1 MGNLFANPAFFI
13 VWIISLLLAITFH
26 EAAHAFAADRLGDP
40 TPRSQGRLSISPF
53 NHIDLLGTIVVPLVL
68 LFSTGGQFVF
78 GWAKPVQFDPY
89 NLKNPRRDAGIISGA
104 GPVTNMI
111 LAILA
116 SLVARFILPD
126 FYAPIVYPFIV
137 INVSLAIFNL
147 VPVHPLD
154 GSKIILGLLPLD
166 LAAEWQVI
174 MRRYGTLILLLL
186 ILPLSGVSPLVT
198 LIGPVIQA
206 ILRLLLPGA

>member
-1 MGNLFANPAFFI
+1 MRELFANPAFFI

-40 TPRSQGRLSISPF
+40 TPRSQGRLSISPL
-53 NHIDLLGTIVVPLVL
+53 NHIDLLGTIVVPLLL

-89 NLKNPRRDAGIISGA
+89 NLKNPRKDAALISWA
-104 GPVTNMI
+104 GPATNI
-111 LAILA
+111 VLAIIG
-116 SLVARFILPD
+116 SLIARTFLPG
-126 FYAPIVYPFIV
+126 FYAPILYPFIV

-154 GSKIILGLLPLD
+154 GSKIILGLLPLE
-166 LAAEWQVI
+166 LASEWQVI

-186 ILPLSGVSPLVT
+186 ILPLSGGASPLTT
-198 LIGPVIQA
+198 LIGPIIQA
-206 ILRLLLPGA
+206 VLHILLP